1 MDLVFYTHPRQNVN
15 HVASYMLGF
24 LVANDFHYC

>member
-24 LVANDFHYC
+24 LALGFSAY